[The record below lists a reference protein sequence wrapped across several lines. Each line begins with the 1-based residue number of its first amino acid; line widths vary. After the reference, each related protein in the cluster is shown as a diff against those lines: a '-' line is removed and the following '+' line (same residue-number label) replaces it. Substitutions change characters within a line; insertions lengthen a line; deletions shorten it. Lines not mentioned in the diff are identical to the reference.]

1 MEQRNS
7 YFQMD
12 LRADGAYIKIFP
24 PRERGQFIRVN
35 EMASYLNNRG
45 CTSFDIADLNRAA
58 FMNKETML
66 RVGDSDGIAIDEI
79 MTMDISPDRMRVT
92 CRFFPPSEG
101 GKRMTAEE
109 IVQDIQ
115 YQGIE
120 VGIDQEK
127 IAGFVEA
134 PMYCTDYIMAR
145 GEPPVHGKDAKI
157 IYHFSTDVNLKPKR
171 NEDGS
176 VDYHELGT
184 ISHVEAGQVLA
195 SMEPAEPGESGR
207 DVFGNEIKPPP
218 VKPQKF
224 SYANNITLSEDGT
237 KIFSD
242 VTGHVSLVNGKVF
255 VSDVYEVPADV
266 DNSIGNIDYQ
276 GNVLVRGNVKGGFTV
291 VAKGDI
297 VVEGVVEDAI
307 LHAGGQIVVKRGIHG
322 MTKGVLRAKGDV
334 ICKFIESATV
344 IAGGYIETDSV
355 LHSQVSASTEIRV
368 SGKKGFITGGVIRAG
383 CLVEAKTIGSQMGA
397 ATRIEVGMAPENK
410 ERYNEVQKNL
420 TQVNKDVEQTK
431 GILANYKKKIAAG
444 EKLSADKLQ
453 YVQRLIMELKEKQNE
468 QAMLKDE
475 YERLHMIISQSSDAR
490 VKVRRT
496 IYPGVTV
503 GISDIS
509 LTMKTERSF
518 CQLLKR
524 QGDIVIETL

>member
-1 MEQRNS
+1 
-7 YFQMD
+7 
-12 LRADGAYIKIFP
+12 
-24 PRERGQFIRVN
+24 
-35 EMASYLNNRG
+35 
-45 CTSFDIADLNRAA
+45 
-58 FMNKETML
+58 
-66 RVGDSDGIAIDEI
+66 
-79 MTMDISPDRMRVT
+79 
-92 CRFFPPSEG
+92 
-101 GKRMTAEE
+101 
-109 IVQDIQ
+109 
-115 YQGIE
+115 
-120 VGIDQEK
+120 
-127 IAGFVEA
+127 
-134 PMYCTDYIMAR
+134 
-145 GEPPVHGKDAKI
+145 
-157 IYHFSTDVNLKPKR
+157 
-171 NEDGS
+171 
-176 VDYHELGT
+176 
-184 ISHVEAGQVLA
+184 
-195 SMEPAEPGESGR
+195 
-207 DVFGNEIKPPP
+207 
-218 VKPQKF
+218 
-224 SYANNITLSEDGT
+224 
-237 KIFSD
+237 
-242 VTGHVSLVNGKVF
+242 
-255 VSDVYEVPADV
+255 
-266 DNSIGNIDYQ
+266 
-276 GNVLVRGNVKGGFTV
+276 
-291 VAKGDI
+291 
-297 VVEGVVEDAI
+297 
-307 LHAGGQIVVKRGIHG
+307 